1 MKKTKWLVLIGI
13 ILVIV
18 FAILLINKAGW
29 FQGKSEEEKQND
41 IISAIDNNDTNK
53 INKFI
58 KNKYPLNFISNEGF
72 TPFETAL
79 NDRSLESAILLLENG
94 AKINDKSS
102 TPLFV
107 QIVANMYDYQVSE
120 EGPEYQKE
128 LNSYKTLLK
137 IASKNKLNNI
147 NATNELGNTT
157 LHIAALKGHPE
168 IIKYIIGLG
177 SEPTG
182 RNKAKE
188 TPLLIAAKAGNL
200 EAVQLLYQYHNE
212 NLDKDNEGN
221 NIFYSAAMNGRK
233 DIVDN
238 LLLESKE
245 GLNDKNAVGKTALI
259 IAAEYGYTDI
269 VKMLL
274 NNGADPSLKSS
285 EGKTALEYALH
296 WNHEEIIKLLK

>member
-1 MKKTKWLVLIGI
+1 MKKTKWLVLFGI

-18 FAILLINKAGW
+18 FAILLVNKTVLLK
-29 FQGKSEEEKQND
+29 GKTEEEKQNE
-41 IISAIDNNDTNK
+41 IISAINNNDTDK
-53 INKFI
+53 INEFI
-58 KNKYPLNFISNEGF
+58 KNKYPLNFISKEGF

-79 NDRSLESAILLLENG
+79 NNRSLESATLLLKNG

-128 LNSYKTLLK
+128 LNSYKSLLK
-137 IASKNKLNNI
+137 VASKNKSNNI
-147 NATNELGNTT
+147 NATNDLGNTT

-168 IIKYIIGLG
+168 IIKYIIDLG
-177 SEPTG
+177 SNTTPI
-182 RNKAKE
+182 NKAKE
-188 TPLLIAAKAGNL
+188 TPLLIAVKAGNI
-200 EAVQLLYQYHNE
+200 EAVQLLYRYQNE

-221 NIFYSAAMNGRK
+221 NILYSAAMNGRK
-233 DIVDN
+233 DIVDY

-245 GLNDKNAVGKTALI
+245 GLNDKNDMGKTALI

-274 NNGADPSLKSS
+274 NNGADPSLKSN